1 MILTALPWVIDDWGH
16 ARIVEFGY
24 TIQKYTTSELDY
36 RSPMRKVERMKSA
49 FFDLNDTQHEP
60 SDEQLETLM
69 EAVAEEARRRAQAAR
84 EQLMVRLQAEI
95 AALHP
100 NQPSI

>member
-1 MILTALPWVIDDWGH
+1 MKSTPSP
-16 ARIVEFGY
+16 
-24 TIQKYTTSELDY
+24 TTSKPPRLRVGLKDVSRAEFSAVVEE
-36 RSPMRKVERMKSA
+36 RSGTQRMSIMPKPP

-60 SDEQLETLM
+60 SDEQLGALM

-95 AALHP
+95 AALHS